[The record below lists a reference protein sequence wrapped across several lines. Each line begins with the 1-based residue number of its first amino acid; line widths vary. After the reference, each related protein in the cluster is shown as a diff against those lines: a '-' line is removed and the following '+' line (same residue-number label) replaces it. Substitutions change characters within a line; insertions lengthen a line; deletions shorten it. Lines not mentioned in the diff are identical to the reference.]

1 MFNRVRFWSC
11 PKCRKERLMYFGL
24 FLLIFIV
31 PVGLYSMVK
40 WDPII
45 SRGSEGETI
54 TLGAWIITILWW
66 AILGIVMYY
75 KTKIFRKNHLIK
87 ELEEKFELIDK
98 LANILKSKQ
107 EKHNYHDFSTKNMI
121 DEVKD
126 SINYIKKEE

>member
-1 MFNRVRFWSC
+1 
-11 PKCRKERLMYFGL
+11 
-24 FLLIFIV
+24 
-31 PVGLYSMVK
+31 MVK